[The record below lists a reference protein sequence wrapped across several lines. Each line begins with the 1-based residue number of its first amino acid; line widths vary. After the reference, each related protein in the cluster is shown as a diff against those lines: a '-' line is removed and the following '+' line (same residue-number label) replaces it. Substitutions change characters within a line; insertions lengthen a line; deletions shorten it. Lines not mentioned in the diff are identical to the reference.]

1 MNLFHILGKRYPL
14 QNVFKNKELLE
25 NQTVNFVLPNDG
37 LGVTVNV
44 R

>member
-14 QNVFKNKELLE
+14 QNVLKNKELLE
-25 NQTVNFVLPNDG
+25 NQTVNFVLPKDG